1 MAQYTLKA
9 EMARKGLKGV
19 DIART
24 LNITDQSAYNKING
38 RTGFTLKE
46 TIIIRDKYFPDMAIE
61 YLFADEDA
69 RVV

>member
-1 MAQYTLKA
+1 MPQYTLKA
-9 EMARKGLKGV
+9 EMARQGLRGV

-38 RTGFTLKE
+38 RTEFTLKE

-61 YLFADEDA
+61 DLFGDSDKQ
-69 RVV
+69 VS